1 MTMNRVIS
9 GVVLSLLTAIGMG
22 FAGYFQ
28 SRGFVAIGDA
38 RIPSTGVAW
47 LTTIISA
54 ITGLTGGKIV
64 PWTSWITKLIEAI
77 KSSGETPFKLSSE
90 QDSTASI
97 KADDIESVD
106 AVPKNVE
113 HLYRC
118 VYHLRSLLRDD
129 ADAQD
134 WLDKIS
140 VKVGRVTSGVGEVKP

>member
-1 MTMNRVIS
+1 MNRVIS

-22 FAGYFQ
+22 LAGYFQ

-54 ITGLTGGKIV
+54 ITGLTGGKLV
-64 PWTSWITKLIEAI
+64 PWTAWISKLIAAI
-77 KSSGETPFKLSSE
+77 KSSGETPFKLSPE
-90 QDSTASI
+90 PDGTAAI
-97 KADDIESVD
+97 HPDVAEAVD
-106 AVPKNVE
+106 AVPTKVE
-113 HLYRC
+113 HLHRC

-134 WLDKIS
+134 WLDKIA